1 MSENHE
7 GAPEGVTQD
16 TTAAEQVA
24 DQTLAQGDEQFG
36 DDAPAET
43 EGQAPAPKPK
53 KSVQERID
61 ELTAAR
67 REAERDRDFYRE
79 QALRQTDAPTNAP
92 RSQAEY
98 VDEDPAPS
106 PDEFEYGENDARFI
120 RAHATWEARREV
132 SRQFEERAA
141 RQAEEAER
149 QRFNERAMS
158 YADATPD
165 FFDVV
170 GQDFGRAAAVMTPVM
185 QQAARTAEEA
195 PAVAYHLAKHPAEA
209 RRIAALNPF
218 AQAVEIGKLA
228 ARFGAQPASR
238 PTPQHATNAPEPP
251 PQVRGPGG
259 RFKPSP
265 DTDDFAAF
273 EKTYG

>member
-1 MSENHE
+1 MSEAHD

-16 TTAAEQVA
+16 TTAADQVA

-43 EGQAPAPKPK
+43 AEEGQAEAPKPK

-61 ELTAAR
+61 EVTRAR
-67 REAERDRDFYRE
+67 REAEREAEFWRAKAL
-79 QALRQTDAPTNAP
+79 QAPERQPEPA
-92 RSQAEY
+92 QA
-98 VDEDPAPS
+98 VDEDPEPS
-106 PDEFEYGENDARFI
+106 PDLYEYGENDARFI

-149 QRFNERAMS
+149 QKFNERAMAF
-158 YADATPD
+158 ADATPD

-209 RRIAALNPF
+209 RRIAALNPY

-228 ARFGAQPASR
+228 ARFGAQPAPR
-238 PTPQHATNAPEPP
+238 PTPQIATNAPEPP